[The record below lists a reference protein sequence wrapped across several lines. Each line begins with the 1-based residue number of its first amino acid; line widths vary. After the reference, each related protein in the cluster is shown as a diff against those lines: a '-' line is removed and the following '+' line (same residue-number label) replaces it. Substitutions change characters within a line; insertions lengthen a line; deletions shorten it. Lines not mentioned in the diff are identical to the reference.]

1 VAALV
6 ARPLTAEDAALLA
19 VLGSPALQ
27 ARYAELG
34 IAAGGV
40 ARARTPA
47 NPELEAELLFPGDGD
62 AHVELAA
69 LQDLTSLLTLLPR
82 AKAADAELRAAR
94 GLAIADTVALVARA
108 KIGFY
113 QVAAAEEILARR
125 RVIAEAA
132 AASALLAKSLHD
144 AGNLTDLVLA
154 REQAFEEETALDVAD
169 AEAAVLAARER
180 MNALLGLGAGETGWT
195 VAEGSLGDPP
205 DTLPD
210 LAGLEEAAVSAS
222 LPLEVQ
228 RAKIDAAD
236 RTIGVTRIESFLP
249 HLGVGAV
256 AKQEG
261 DGWAF
266 GPLVSLSVPIWSW
279 GQGERSVATAKLRR
293 AELRRDEAAIEVRAA
308 ARALSAQ
315 LVAAHGRAVRMKARI
330 LPLRQRIAD
339 ESVLEYNAM
348 TLDAFDLL
356 TIRRE
361 QIAAEVRHV
370 EARLAYFIAA
380 TKIDELRAG
389 ALPEGWGATT
399 GAREATE
406 MENERDH

>member
-1 VAALV
+1 
-6 ARPLTAEDAALLA
+6 
-19 VLGSPALQ
+19 
-27 ARYAELG
+27 
-34 IAAGGV
+34 
-40 ARARTPA
+40 
-47 NPELEAELLFPGDGD
+47 
-62 AHVELAA
+62 
-69 LQDLTSLLTLLPR
+69 
-82 AKAADAELRAAR
+82 
-94 GLAIADTVALVARA
+94 
-108 KIGFY
+108 
-113 QVAAAEEILARR
+113 
-125 RVIAEAA
+125 
-132 AASALLAKSLHD
+132 
-144 AGNLTDLVLA
+144 
-154 REQAFEEETALDVAD
+154 
-169 AEAAVLAARER
+169 
-180 MNALLGLGAGETGWT
+180 
-195 VAEGSLGDPP
+195 
-205 DTLPD
+205 
-210 LAGLEEAAVSAS
+210 
-222 LPLEVQ
+222 
-228 RAKIDAAD
+228 
-236 RTIGVTRIESFLP
+236 
-249 HLGVGAV
+249 
-256 AKQEG
+256 
-261 DGWAF
+261 
-266 GPLVSLSVPIWSW
+266 
-279 GQGERSVATAKLRR
+279 VATAKLRR